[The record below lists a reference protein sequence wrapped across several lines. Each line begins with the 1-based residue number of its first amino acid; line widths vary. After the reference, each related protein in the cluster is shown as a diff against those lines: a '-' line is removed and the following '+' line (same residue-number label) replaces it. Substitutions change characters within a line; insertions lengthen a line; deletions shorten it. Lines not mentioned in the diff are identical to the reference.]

1 MFFGSGI
8 QTKKKMRFAPISAVL
23 DRFMSYDNST
33 HRTGKTAWVSTADFI
48 MRIAL
53 GVGVFVYILYI
64 IAAAFPAWP
73 LFNQCMDFWLA
84 HLILTPLAAVAISR
98 DAATT
103 SQIYVIKVLALISIA
118 LGIRPYIFL
127 IREIYVCGDLTDAEK
142 ESLATCTAAYAG
154 NYIDPNSQL
163 ACANLVNV
171 DRATLGHGDCAYLI
185 DYVQG
190 AVQAFE
196 FITLVMITYTDMLV
210 YFAAARFTNFI
221 KNRQRTDAYGYGSSR
236 N

>member
-1 MFFGSGI
+1 MSFENKNS
-8 QTKKKMRFAPISAVL
+8 KSAW
-23 DRFMSYDNST
+23 
-33 HRTGKTAWVSTADFI
+33 TATADFV
-48 MRIAL
+48 MKVAS

-64 IAAAFPAWP
+64 VAAAFPGWP
-73 LFNQCMDFWLA
+73 LFNQCLDFWLA
-84 HLILTPLAAVAISR
+84 HLVLTPLTAVNFSR

-103 SQIYVIKVLALISIA
+103 AQAYVIKVLALISIA
-118 LGIRPYIFL
+118 LAIRPYIFL
-127 IREIYVCGDLTDAEK
+127 IREIYVCNDLTDAEK

-190 AVQAFE
+190 AIQAFE
-196 FITLVMITYTDMLV
+196 FIALVLLTYTDMLL
-210 YFAAARFTNFI
+210 YFATARFTDFV
-221 KNRQRTDAYGYGSSR
+221 KTRQRTDGYNHANGYSR
-236 N
+236 